1 MNEEFVPTEEEARK
15 ALFDLNFEYMSNPPE
30 VRKKLYPEYAE
41 KRERIKKALA
51 HAKFLKLQE
60 SKKEL

>member
-1 MNEEFVPTEEEARK
+1 MNDDFVMSEEEARK
-15 ALFDLNFEYMSNPPE
+15 ALFDINLEYMNNPPE

-41 KRERIKKALA
+41 KREKIREALR
-51 HAKFLKLQE
+51 HAKFQKLQE